1 MVVFA
6 HMLSFHGSCKCCGYS
21 VYDDSRMVVE
31 NRASN
36 DYSLQ
41 YKLFFRWCVHMDYSI
56 YMIHFLGFMFDF
68 YTIRYT
74 VWTYP
79 PVIWQFAPS
88 TLQALELHYVF
99 AYTVD
104 GQKKRHSNGS
114 SRYILYILS
123 INNLPN
129 KFFVL
134 PHSVDGQLLTAQNAW
149 CLFSSRLDTPK
160 TNISSYPLKTDD
172 WKMNF
177 HLKGS
182 FFSGHVNFRSV
193 CVF

>member
-1 MVVFA
+1 
-6 HMLSFHGSCKCCGYS
+6 MLWIFSVWWFKDGCRKQGIQWLQSAVQTFFSLMCSHGLFNLHDTFFGFHVWLLY
-21 VYDDSRMVVE
+21 
-31 NRASN
+31 
-36 DYSLQ
+36 
-41 YKLFFRWCVHMDYSI
+41 
-56 YMIHFLGFMFDF
+56 
-68 YTIRYT
+68 YT
-74 VWTYP
+74 VYRMNLPSGNMAICAIYFASIRTTLCFCIHGWWT
-79 PVIWQFAPS
+79 
-88 TLQALELHYVF
+88 
-99 AYTVD
+99 
-104 GQKKRHSNGS
+104 KKTHSNGS